1 MPSALLTPDTAKSLA
16 LLRRLGDP
24 ERNPPVY
31 QLQWLGWD
39 ASSRYL
45 LSVLQRGRTC
55 LRWWDLQS
63 DQHTPLVTL
72 PLPGAMAA
80 WFLPGAQRILSV
92 TVQGALQTWAVSDG
106 SLLSMVETGR
116 SLTGAHLSVDGTRLL
131 LTAAGRVLLWD
142 LQRSWLVWR
151 REDPAYLYGCALSP
165 DGRFAAAGA
174 AEEQPED
181 RTRATIRLWDA
192 RTGQPLATR
201 SFDSSSR
208 SWTVAFAPS
217 GEWLVAGTS
226 AGELLCLGL
235 PDLDVVRV
243 IEGPG
248 AGAIHVEFNR
258 EGSLLAVSADTTA
271 FEVHAVQDGRVL
283 YSDSDL
289 DDMQLSTVAFS
300 PDGRFVSWGL
310 DESRVGIWGVVNAR
324 RGPG

>member
-1 MPSALLTPDTAKSLA
+1 MPSPLVTPDTARSLS

-24 ERNPPVY
+24 EPNPPVY

-45 LSVLQRGRTC
+45 LSVLQRGQAC

-63 DQHTPLVTL
+63 DHHTPVVTL

-80 WFLPGAQRILSV
+80 WFLPGSQNLLSV
-92 TVQGALQTWAVSDG
+92 TVRGTLQTWAVSDG
-106 SLLSMVETGR
+106 SLVSTVETGM
-116 SLTGAHLSVDGTRLL
+116 SISGAHLSMDGTRLL
-131 LTAAGRVLLWD
+131 LTAPAGRVLLWD
-142 LQRSWLVWR
+142 LQRNWLVWR

-181 RTRATIRLWDA
+181 RTRASLRLWDA
-192 RTGQPLATR
+192 RTGRPLATR
-201 SFDSSSR
+201 AFEQSSR
-208 SWTVAFAPS
+208 TWTVAFAPS
-217 GEWLVAGTS
+217 GEGLVAGTS
-226 AGELLCLGL
+226 AGELVYLGL
-235 PDLDVVRV
+235 PDLEV
-243 IEGPG
+243 IRNVSGP
-248 AGAIHVEFNR
+248 APGAIHVEFNR
-258 EGSLLAVSADTTA
+258 EGSLLAVSADTSA
-271 FEVHAVQDGRVL
+271 FEVRAAQGGREL

-310 DESRVGIWGVVNAR
+310 DESRVGLWGVA
-324 RGPG
+324 